1 MRRLIAYLTALFL
14 AVSCMA
20 ELEQGG
26 SVTTES
32 LEGAPVM
39 ITFTV
44 PDIPLL
50 PATKSLDTGDGD
62 ITDTPYLDPDKL
74 YVVVCGGSQS
84 IKYIRKAKLK
94 GEPIQNYEIHP
105 DKYPLSEGDRH
116 VTLYKFEVE
125 LELSD
130 FDRTIH
136 ILGNVDENQLITG
149 SYAYNSL
156 PNMLSYDNKQ
166 AYWQRISVPHLKAKI
181 DPGTGKPETKEGRY
195 VPDDET
201 KSYFEYIPLIRNF
214 AKIQVTNVAEN
225 FQLHSYAVIF
235 YPEKGSVAPYRSNE
249 PVKENRFDFNPPS
262 GYLLSGY
269 ERSSFDELDSSIQY
283 LGNMPAGVALSDV
296 IPPASEFE
304 DPTTSGGRV
313 LKYNANDTD
322 SGFYIYERGI
332 PTDKIGPTFIIVCG
346 KFEKEDTY
354 YYYRLDLM
362 ESKVEGTQT
371 VSKYYPIYRNFRYN
385 IQLHRISSEGV
396 LTPELAAVS
405 SGAEDISADVSMRHL
420 SDISN
425 GTTRLVVEPFM
436 TRTYSGPSEEGFYEL
451 FARFF
456 NNVYSDVPNLLT
468 AAVKVELEPM
478 TDGSDDILILYD
490 GNGTR
495 VPKGGYFFPE
505 AATVGGV
512 PGIRTIHFDTVDP
525 LDETK
530 TQKIKITGHNP
541 GNHQDLRLY
550 REVEITLQKKQP
562 LTVSCTDPVQALPNS
577 PITVGITI
585 PAELPESMFPL
596 EFIVEPEAKSLT
608 PDTSKDVNM
617 PVVSGRSIAT
627 TESAFTDSPTFYY
640 IRTLTWEEFTGL
652 PVTGDKR
659 TFNCYFKTNR
669 EFNAT
674 SIWVYNEYFSKG
686 STSFK
691 NKLPLILT
699 GPESVP
705 AIKDLPVDL
714 ALSIH
719 AGLSQDMFPLRF
731 IVEAEDETLDPDTS
745 KGIDMYLEV
754 GPSIATTVTDFDDTY
769 VYQFIRTLSWEEYL
783 SLPISD
789 NLRTFH
795 CYFKTKTATSA
806 TTIWAFNEN
815 FFKASMSFNN
825 TASLTLSCTD
835 SVPEVEGS
843 PLKLEISTYSALPES
858 LFPLIFY
865 IKPDAMT
872 ITPAAPA
879 PGTDPVTIID
889 PDDAGRFIRTL
900 TWDEYTNLPV
910 IGEKRTFSCDFM
922 TTEKKS
928 ATTIRVSNELFITAN
943 VSFHNDHY
951 FWVEAIGDCTITVRT
966 PSGVKYKLDNEE
978 NWHNYTAGISLTNG
992 QKVRFKAGSKD
1003 SKKIWSAGSA
1013 SISGTGTGTFR
1024 IGGNFASLVV
1034 GDDYP
1039 DYGASIDDV
1048 SFIDFFK
1055 AQTRLVDA
1063 SELELPMTTL
1073 IANAF
1078 KSMFDSCTNLVSGP
1092 QILPATTL
1100 GATCYRNMFYNCA
1113 KLENAPILPATAL
1126 STGCYQRMFY
1136 GCSSLKKVKMLGK
1149 GEYTND
1155 AFFSDGTNW
1164 CGGVAATGE
1173 LWLDKSLK
1181 TAVEAGTTWGKIV
1194 PSGWTV
1200 KYIGVDVEQP

>member
-1 MRRLIAYLTALFL
+1 MRKLITYLTALFL
-14 AVSCMA
+14 AASCMA
-20 ELEQGG
+20 ELEPGG
-26 SVTTES
+26 TATGDS

-39 ITFTV
+39 ITFSV

-50 PATKSLDTGDGD
+50 PATKSLEEGDGD
-62 ITDTPYLDPDKL
+62 ITDTPYLDPEKM

-94 GEPIQNYEIHP
+94 GEPLQNYEIPP
-105 DKYPLSEGDRH
+105 DKYPLPEGDRH
-116 VTLYKFEVE
+116 VTLYEFEVE

-130 FDRTIH
+130 FERTIH

-166 AYWQRISVPHLKAKI
+166 AYWQRISVPYIKAQI
-181 DPGTGKPETKEGRY
+181 DPETNKPKTQDGRY
-195 VPDDET
+195 VPTDET
-201 KSYFEYIPLIRNF
+201 KGFFQYIPLIRNF
-214 AKIQVTNVAEN
+214 AKIQVTNAAES

-235 YPEKGSVAPYRSNE
+235 FPEKGSVAPYRSNE

-269 ERSSFDELDSSIQY
+269 ERSTFDELDSDIQY
-283 LGNMPAGVALSDV
+283 LGNMPTGVALSDV

-304 DPTTSGGRV
+304 DPSSSGGRV
-313 LKYNANDTD
+313 LKYDPTDTD
-322 SGFYIYERGI
+322 SGFYVYERGV
-332 PTDKIGPTFIIVCG
+332 PTDKIGPTFIIICG
-346 KFEKEDTY
+346 KFEKEDTF

-436 TRTYSGPSEEGFYEL
+436 TRTYSGPSEDGYYEL
-451 FARFF
+451 FTRFF

-490 GNGTR
+490 GNGNR
-495 VPKGGYFFPE
+495 VPKRGFFFPE

-562 LTVSCTDPVQALPNS
+562 LTVSCTNPVQALTNS
-577 PITVGITI
+577 PITASITI
-585 PAELPESMFPL
+585 PSELPESMFPL
-596 EFIVEPEAKSLT
+596 EFIVEPEAKTLT

-627 TESAFTDSPTFYY
+627 TESAFTDTPTFYY

-652 PVTGDKR
+652 PIIGNKR

-674 SIWVYNEYFSKG
+674 TIWVYNEYFTKG

-691 NKLPLILT
+691 NKLPLNLS
-699 GPESVP
+699 GPESVL
-705 AIKDLPVDL
+705 AVEDTPVAL

-719 AGLSQDMFPLRF
+719 SGLQKDMFPMRF
-731 IVEAEDETLDPDTS
+731 IVEPEDETLTLDIT
-745 KGIDMYLEV
+745 KGVDMHIEV
-754 GPSIATTVTDFDDTY
+754 GRSIATDAADFKDTY
-769 VYQFIRTLSWEEYL
+769 VYQFIRTLSWDEYS
-783 SLPISD
+783 SLPVNE
-789 NLRTFH
+789 NLRTFY
-795 CYFKTKTATSA
+795 CYFKTSAEESA
-806 TTIWAFNEN
+806 TTIWVYNEN
-815 FFKASMSFNN
+815 FFKS
-825 TASLTLSCTD
+825 
-835 SVPEVEGS
+835 
-843 PLKLEISTYSALPES
+843 
-858 LFPLIFY
+858 
-865 IKPDAMT
+865 
-872 ITPAAPA
+872 
-879 PGTDPVTIID
+879 
-889 PDDAGRFIRTL
+889 
-900 TWDEYTNLPV
+900 
-910 IGEKRTFSCDFM
+910 
-922 TTEKKS
+922 
-928 ATTIRVSNELFITAN
+928 N
-943 VSFHNDHY
+943 VSFYNIEEEPTNHFY
-951 FWVEAIGDCTITVRT
+951 VSAEEDCAVLLNYDNLWYKIDD
-966 PSGVKYKLDNEE
+966 GNWEKYTKNTSIEL
-978 NWHNYTAGISLTNG
+978 TAGHKIS
-992 QKVRFKAGSKD
+992 FKGGSKK
-1003 SKKIWSAGSA
+1003 SKMTRTTENAFSC
-1013 SISGTGTGTFR
+1013 TGGKFKV
-1024 IGGNFASLVV
+1024 GGNFASLMV

-1039 DYGASIDDV
+1039 KEGADKTGDR
-1048 SFIDFFK
+1048 FINFFK
-1055 AQTRLVDA
+1055 GHTNLIDA
-1063 SELELPMTTL
+1063 SKLELPMLTL
-1073 IANAF
+1073 STNAY
-1078 KSMFDSCTNLVSGP
+1078 KSMFDGCTNLVRGP
-1092 QILPATTL
+1092 QYLPATTL
-1100 GATCYRNMFYNCA
+1100 GATCYRNMFYNC
-1113 KLENAPILPATAL
+1113 KNLEYAPELPATTLVSGA
-1126 STGCYQRMFY
+1126 YQRMFW
-1136 GCSSLKKVKMLGK
+1136 GCSKLNHIKMLG
-1149 GEYTND
+1149 TTWR
-1155 AFFSDGTNW
+1155 SDTFVSDNTNW
-1164 CGGVAATGE
+1164 CAGVASEGE
-1173 LWLDKSLK
+1173 IWLNSTIKDASNWN
-1181 TAVEAGTTWGKIV
+1181 TTWGTII
-1194 PSGWTV
+1194 PAGWTV
-1200 KYIGVDVEQP
+1200 KYVGIDDVEQP